1 MNQNNVQPHTAG
13 WVTFTYVSFASAVG
27 MLSTGILFL
36 PTDWWTKGFLA
47 MAAVM
52 LIQSSITMTKTM
64 RDMHEAS
71 KLVNRIED
79 ARTEQLL
86 MSVNGGKAA

>member
-1 MNQNNVQPHTAG
+1 MNQNVQPHTAG
-13 WVTFTYVSFASAVG
+13 WVNFTFASFFSSIA
-27 MLSTGILFL
+27 MLAAGIVFL
-36 PTDWWTKGFLA
+36 PVDWWTKGFLA

-52 LIQSSITMTKTM
+52 LIQSSITMTKTV

-71 KLVNRIED
+71 KLVNRIDE